1 MLAQPGKCGYNT
13 RPFTPAQGSTMEDD
27 EIKVLRMVDILKMTK
42 LSRTTLW
49 RRVRRGDFP
58 APMRLGAPPA
68 RAKGWLLTDVVE
80 WVNGQTWSP
89 KPPTH
94 TIH

>member
-1 MLAQPGKCGYNT
+1 
-13 RPFTPAQGSTMEDD
+13 MED
-27 EIKVLRMVDILKMTK
+27 EIKVVRTPEVVEMTK

-80 WVNGQTWSP
+80 WINGQTWSP
-89 KPPTH
+89 PNAPLGSEASYSRRH
-94 TIH
+94 TC